1 MHRKKFFSYKWFIHL
16 FFIIYSLACVL
27 PFLLIISISFT
38 AEDYV
43 VNQGFSLLIHDFST
57 NAYTHIFQ
65 NPKQLLDAYGVTA
78 LFAVL
83 GTLISV
89 VVMAMIGYALSRDG
103 FIFKKPINTMLVI
116 TMFFN
121 GGLIPTYLVITQVF
135 NLGNTFWVYL
145 THGVVTAYIV
155 FVFRTFFATI
165 PKSLIESAQLDGAN
179 ELQILTRITVPLSK
193 PVLAT
198 FGFMGLLSRWNDYT
212 VSMYYI
218 QDTELYTLQY
228 MLQQILNEAQFLADL
243 QKNMPHFDGVVN
255 MPEETLKFAMCVV
268 AAGPMMLVFPFFQKY
283 FAKGMVVGAVK
294 G

>member
-1 MHRKKFFSYKWFIHL
+1 M
-16 FFIIYSLACVL
+16 
-27 PFLLIISISFT
+27 
-38 AEDYV
+38 
-43 VNQGFSLLIHDFST
+43 VNKGFSLIIHEFST

-65 NPKQLLDAYGVTA
+65 NPQNILDAYWVTA
-78 LFAVL
+78 RFAVF
-83 GTLISV
+83 GTALSV
-89 VVMAMIGYALSRDG
+89 IFMAMIGYALSRDG
-103 FIFKKPINTMLVI
+103 FIFKKPINTFLVI

-121 GGLIPTYLVITQVF
+121 GGLIPSYLINTQVF
-135 NLGNTFWVYL
+135 HLGNTFWIYL
-145 THGVVTAYIV
+145 THGLVSAYTV

-165 PKSLIESAQLDGAN
+165 PKSLIESAQLDGAS
-179 ELQILTRITVPLSK
+179 EMHILLRITVPLSK

-218 QDTELYTLQY
+218 QDTKLYTLQY
-228 MLQQILNEAQFLADL
+228 LLQQILNEAQFLADL
-243 QKNMPHFDGVVN
+243 KKNMPHFDGVIN
-255 MPEETLKFAMCVV
+255 LPSETLKFAMCVV

>member
-43 VNQGFSLLIHDFST
+43 VNEGFSLLIHDFST

-78 LFAVL
+78 FFAIF
-83 GTLISV
+83 GTAISI

-103 FIFKKPINTMLVI
+103 FLFKKPINALLVI

-121 GGLIPTYLVITQVF
+121 GGLIPTYLVVTQVF
-135 NLGNTFWVYL
+135 QLGNTLWVYL

-165 PKSLIESAQLDGAN
+165 PKSLIESAQLDGAS

-218 QDTELYTLQY
+218 QDNELYTLQY